1 MKTWYCAILV
11 YSMFLFSLHQTP
23 LFIYWQ
29 HYVIELSIAMMNWW
43 FEHFSSQHSDIVSKL
58 SLMLW
63 QNTETNE
70 VEQCFAEM
78 FQTLWHVRCKPLF
91 LSPYSVLSA
100 VSAVT
105 SVNPLGRLR
114 SAKGIGTVPVNI
126 VPQLWHSLTP
136 QWDLFISFD
145 PFCSV
150 SKGHRQSP

>member
-11 YSMFLFSLHQTP
+11 YSMFLFHCIHQAP
-23 LFIYWQ
+23 LFIYWP
-29 HYVIELSIAMMNWW
+29 HDVIELSIVMMNWW
-43 FEHFSSQHSDIVSKL
+43 FAHFSSQHSYIVSKF

-70 VEQCFAEM
+70 VEQCFSEM
-78 FQTLWHVRCKPLF
+78 FQTLCYVRCICIF

-100 VSAVT
+100 VSAAT
-105 SVNPLGRLR
+105 SVKVLICQGDRN
-114 SAKGIGTVPVNI
+114 GTVNI